1 MKHIYVHFVY
11 YNRSYINMSACV
23 INSLSCTVHSHRD
36 WLRRKGSVIV
46 AIVLNHKC
54 HKKHVS
60 TIFFFLFFWRV
71 HNAYTVYSV
80 GCFLLFLKCI
90 RLIFETENGLI
101 ITMQMLSKLK

>member
-11 YNRSYINMSACV
+11 YNRSYINMSACAFF
-23 INSLSCTVHSHRD
+23 SLSCTVHSHRD

-60 TIFFFLFFWRV
+60 TISI
-71 HNAYTVYSV
+71 YSV

>member
-1 MKHIYVHFVY
+1 
-11 YNRSYINMSACV
+11 MSACV

-60 TIFFFLFFWRV
+60 TIFFFFFFGVCITPILFTALAVFF
-71 HNAYTVYSV
+71 
-80 GCFLLFLKCI
+80 CF
-90 RLIFETENGLI
+90 
-101 ITMQMLSKLK
+101 